1 MRGLG
6 IRSKMLS
13 GLYMLEIEQLN
24 EFSCPVH
31 TSRPLSW
38 KPPEGEIIK
47 FNFDASFQQQLRLS
61 HSSII
66 ARNKEGLVMVSCT
79 YSWENVVDSTMAE
92 ARACLKAVSFAEE
105 LVFQDVCVEG
115 DALTIIRKLQSG
127 EEDRSSFSTIISA
140 IKGRNTRFRTLE
152 FRFVPREVNE
162 ATHVMAVEG
171 RKHDQAMNWIE
182 EVPREVER
190 IVVVTPQTRPKSIY
204 HTINQRGGE
213 NR

>member
-1 MRGLG
+1 MAHLFRDCALSKQVLEG
-6 IRSKMLS
+6 IGVKLLAVNM
-13 GLYMLEIEQLN
+13 QQN
-24 EFSCPVH
+24 
-31 TSRPLSW
+31 W
-38 KPPEGEIIK
+38 K
-47 FNFDASFQQQLRLS
+47 QWL
-61 HSSII
+61 
-66 ARNKEGLVMVSCT
+66 KEE
-79 YSWENVVDSTMAE
+79 ENVVDSTMAE